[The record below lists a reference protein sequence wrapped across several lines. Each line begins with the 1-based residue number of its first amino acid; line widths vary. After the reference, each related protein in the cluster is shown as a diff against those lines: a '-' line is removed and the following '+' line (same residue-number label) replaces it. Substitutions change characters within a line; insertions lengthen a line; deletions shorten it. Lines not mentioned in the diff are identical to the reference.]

1 MRTLLH
7 KLEETFADAA
17 LLEMGIYPDRA
28 AAAVKHCWKERLE
41 ENFVEIAFA
50 EAADYEDIH
59 KAILREQAGSDI
71 CFAH

>member
-1 MRTLLH
+1 MRTLLQ
-7 KLEETFADAA
+7 KLEEAFADAA

-28 AAAVKHCWKERLE
+28 AAAVKHCWNERLE
-41 ENFVEIAFA
+41 ENFIEIAFA

-59 KAILREQAGSDI
+59 KAILREHAGNGI